1 MNALPELLTS
11 LGTAAIHLLIQPY
24 YYIALIFIMLYYRRQ
39 VALERKLIHVKL
51 HSWGRE
57 TWRTVWT
64 GGVMGLLVSIAAVAL
79 GISLSYTAVA
89 CIWVTSLVL
98 MLFRVRYLCFAY
110 AIGTLGILQFVLSFF
125 PDTLQSG
132 AAGEI
137 AGALR
142 GMDIPALLA
151 LAALLHLAE
160 ALLAR
165 WQGARLAAP
174 LFLAGKRGKVV
185 GGYQLQAFWPL
196 PLFVLIPPGAGI
208 GELPWHPLLGGGLG
222 LVSLPVIIGF
232 SEMTQGMLPG
242 RKAARTFGRLLVYS
256 LVLLGVSLL
265 AAAWSPLTL
274 LAALA
279 AILLHEGL
287 SWYSA
292 LEERSLSPVFVHPP
306 AGRKVLAVLPGS
318 PAQELGILPGE
329 ILLKVNGV
337 LLTDAAQLH
346 EALRMNPAFCKLE
359 VLNREG
365 ESKYLQRAIYD
376 GDHHQLG
383 IILVPE
389 PDGSVIAEAKPPG
402 IFSIIG
408 MQTRTRKRELPP
420 ERRDRMKP
428 ASSTEP
434 ASPAEPEPESVQE
447 PAAAEGVTNV

>member
-1 MNALPELLTS
+1 MNVLPELLTS
-11 LGTAAIHLLIQPY
+11 WGTAVLHLLIQPY
-24 YYIALIFIMLYYRRQ
+24 YYIAILFIALYYRRQ

-51 HSWGRE
+51 HSWGPE

-64 GGVMGLLVSIAAVAL
+64 GGLMGLVVSLAAVAL
-79 GISLSYTAVA
+79 GVSVTYMAVA
-89 CIWVTSLVL
+89 CIWVVSLIL

-110 AIGTLGILQFVLSFF
+110 AIGALGIVQFVLSFF
-125 PDTLQSG
+125 PGTLQSG
-132 AAGEI
+132 AAGTV
-137 AGALR
+137 AGAVR
-142 GMDIPALLA
+142 EMDIPALLA
-151 LAALLHLAE
+151 LAALLHVAE

-165 WQGARLAAP
+165 WQGPRLATP

-196 PLFVLIPPGAGI
+196 PLFVLIPAGTGI

-242 RKAARTFGRLLVYS
+242 RKAARTFGRLLIYS
-256 LVLLGVSLL
+256 AVLLGLSLL
-265 AAAWSPLTL
+265 ADLWSPLTVV
-274 LAALA
+274 AALA
-279 AILLHEGL
+279 AILMHEGL

-292 LEERSLSPVFVHPP
+292 LEERSLSPIFVHPP
-306 AGRKVLAVLPGS
+306 AGRKVLAVLQGS

-337 LLTDAAQLH
+337 LLTSAAQLH

-359 VLNREG
+359 VQNREG
-365 ESKYLQRAIYD
+365 ESKYLQRAIYA

-383 IILVPE
+383 IILVPD
-389 PDGSVIAEAKPPG
+389 PDGGITAETKPSS

-408 MQTRTRKRELPP
+408 MRTGIRQRGVQG
-420 ERRDRMKP
+420 DRLGRAKKTP
-428 ASSTEP
+428 
-434 ASPAEPEPESVQE
+434 PAEVKQTPPAEAKQES
-447 PAAAEGVTNV
+447 AGV

>member
-1 MNALPELLTS
+1 
-11 LGTAAIHLLIQPY
+11 
-24 YYIALIFIMLYYRRQ
+24 
-39 VALERKLIHVKL
+39 
-51 HSWGRE
+51 
-57 TWRTVWT
+57 
-64 GGVMGLLVSIAAVAL
+64 
-79 GISLSYTAVA
+79 
-89 CIWVTSLVL
+89 
-98 MLFRVRYLCFAY
+98 
-110 AIGTLGILQFVLSFF
+110 
-125 PDTLQSG
+125 
-132 AAGEI
+132 
-137 AGALR
+137 
-142 GMDIPALLA
+142 MDIPALLA

-165 WQGARLAAP
+165 WQGARLATP

-196 PLFVLIPPGAGI
+196 PLFLLIPSGAGI
-208 GELPWHPLLGGGLG
+208 SELPWHPLLGGGLG

-232 SEMTQGMLPG
+232 SEMTQGMLPA
-242 RKAARTFGRLLVYS
+242 RKVARTFGRLLIYS
-256 LVLLGVSLL
+256 TVLLGLSLL
-265 AAAWSPLTL
+265 AAWWSPLTV

-292 LEERSLSPVFVHPP
+292 LEERSLSPIFVHPP
-306 AGRKVLAVLPGS
+306 AGRKVLAVLPDS

-337 LLTDAAQLH
+337 LLTGAAQLH

-389 PDGSVIAEAKPPG
+389 PDGRVIAAAKPSS

-408 MQTRTRKRELPP
+408 MQTGTRQRELPP
-420 ERRDRMKP
+420 EGLGRTKT
-428 ASSTEP
+428 AL
-434 ASPAEPEPESVQE
+434 PAEPKQE
-447 PAAAEGVTNV
+447 TAGN

>member
-1 MNALPELLTS
+1 MNVMLELLAS
-11 LGTAAIHLLIQPY
+11 WGTAVIHLLIQPY
-24 YYIALIFIMLYYRRQ
+24 YYIALIFIALYYRRQ

-64 GGVMGLLVSIAAVAL
+64 GGVAGLVVSLAAVAL
-79 GISLSYTAVA
+79 GVSLSYTAVA
-89 CIWVTSLVL
+89 CIWVVSLVL

-110 AIGTLGILQFVLSFF
+110 SIGVLGIAQFVLSFF

-132 AAGEI
+132 AAGTI

-142 GMDIPALLA
+142 EMDIPALLV

-165 WQGARLAAP
+165 WQGARLATP

-196 PLFVLIPPGAGI
+196 PLFLLIPPGAGI

-222 LVSLPVIIGF
+222 MVSLPVIIGF

-242 RKAARTFGRLLVYS
+242 RKAARTSGRLLVYS
-256 LVLLGVSLL
+256 IVLLGLSLL
-265 AAAWSPLTL
+265 ADWWSPLTL
-274 LAALA
+274 VAALTA
-279 AILLHEGL
+279 VLLHEGL

-292 LEERSLSPVFVHPP
+292 LEERSISPVFVHPP

-318 PAQELGILPGE
+318 PGQELGILPGE
-329 ILLKVNGV
+329 VLLKVNGV
-337 LLTDAAQLH
+337 LLTGAAQLH
-346 EALRMNPAFCKLE
+346 EALRMNSAFCKLE

-389 PDGSVIAEAKPPG
+389 PDGSVTAEAKPSS

-408 MQTRTRKRELPP
+408 MQTGTRQRGHTPG
-420 ERRDRMKP
+420 RRGRKKP
-428 ASSTEP
+428 A
-434 ASPAEPEPESVQE
+434 ASAEAKQKS
-447 PAAAEGVTNV
+447 AGV

>member
-1 MNALPELLTS
+1 MLELLAS
-11 LGTAAIHLLIQPY
+11 WGTAVIHLLIQPY
-24 YYIALIFIMLYYRRQ
+24 YYIALIFIALYYRRQ

-64 GGVMGLLVSIAAVAL
+64 GGVAGLVVSLAAVAL
-79 GISLSYTAVA
+79 GVSLSYTAVA
-89 CIWVTSLVL
+89 CIWVVSLVL

-110 AIGTLGILQFVLSFF
+110 SIGVLGIAQFVLSFF

-132 AAGEI
+132 AAGTI

-142 GMDIPALLA
+142 EMDIPALLV

-165 WQGARLAAP
+165 WQGARLATP

-196 PLFVLIPPGAGI
+196 PLFLLIPPGAGI

-222 LVSLPVIIGF
+222 MVSLPVIIGF

-242 RKAARTFGRLLVYS
+242 RKAARTSGRLLVYS
-256 LVLLGVSLL
+256 IVLLGLSLL
-265 AAAWSPLTL
+265 ADWWSPLTL
-274 LAALA
+274 VAALTA
-279 AILLHEGL
+279 VLLHEGL

-292 LEERSLSPVFVHPP
+292 LEERSISPVFVHPP

-318 PAQELGILPGE
+318 PGQELGILPGE
-329 ILLKVNGV
+329 VLLKVNGV
-337 LLTDAAQLH
+337 LLTGAAQLH
-346 EALRMNPAFCKLE
+346 EALRMNSAFCKLE

-389 PDGSVIAEAKPPG
+389 PDGSVTAEAKPSS

-408 MQTRTRKRELPP
+408 MQTGTRQRGHTPG
-420 ERRDRMKP
+420 RRGRKKP
-428 ASSTEP
+428 A
-434 ASPAEPEPESVQE
+434 ASAEAKQKS
-447 PAAAEGVTNV
+447 AGV

>member
-1 MNALPELLTS
+1 MNVMLELLAS
-11 LGTAAIHLLIQPY
+11 WGTAVIHLLIQPY
-24 YYIALIFIMLYYRRQ
+24 YYIALIFIALYYRRQ

-64 GGVMGLLVSIAAVAL
+64 GGVAGLIVSLAAVAL

-89 CIWVTSLVL
+89 CIWVVSLVL

-110 AIGTLGILQFVLSFF
+110 SIGVLGIVQFVLSFF

-132 AAGEI
+132 AAGTI

-142 GMDIPALLA
+142 EMDIPALLV

-165 WQGARLAAP
+165 WQGARLATP

-196 PLFVLIPPGAGI
+196 PLFLLIPPGAGI

-242 RKAARTFGRLLVYS
+242 RKAARTSGRLLVYS
-256 LVLLGVSLL
+256 IVLLGLSLL
-265 AAAWSPLTL
+265 ADWWSPLTL
-274 LAALA
+274 VAALSA
-279 AILLHEGL
+279 VILHEGL

-292 LEERSLSPVFVHPP
+292 LEERSMSPVFVHPP

-318 PAQELGILPGE
+318 PGQELGILPGE
-329 ILLKVNGV
+329 VLLKVNGV
-337 LLTDAAQLH
+337 LLTGAAQLH
-346 EALRMNPAFCKLE
+346 EALRMNSAFCKLE

-365 ESKYLQRAIYD
+365 ESKYLKRAIYD

-389 PDGSVIAEAKPPG
+389 PDGSVIAEAKPSS

-408 MQTRTRKRELPP
+408 MQTGTRQQGHTPG
-420 ERRDRMKP
+420 RRGRKKP
-428 ASSTEP
+428 A
-434 ASPAEPEPESVQE
+434 ASAEAKQKS
-447 PAAAEGVTNV
+447 AGV